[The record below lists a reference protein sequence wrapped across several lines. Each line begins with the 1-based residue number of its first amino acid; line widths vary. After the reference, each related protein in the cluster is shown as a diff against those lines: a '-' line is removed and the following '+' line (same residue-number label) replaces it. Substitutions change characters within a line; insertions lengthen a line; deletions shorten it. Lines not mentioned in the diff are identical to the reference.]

1 LDVPE
6 ISPEKWFALVSLV
19 LVLVLWIGAYRRER
33 GWEAWF
39 RGWEADRK
47 ARREAEER
55 GEAAPPRD
63 RTGPWG

>member
-1 LDVPE
+1 MPNFAPE
-6 ISPEKWFALVSLV
+6 QWFSLVSLL
-19 LVLVLWIGAYRRER
+19 LVLVIWIGAYR
-33 GWEAWF
+33 GNKSWTTWF

-55 GEAAPPRD
+55 GEAAPARE